1 MDYWQIVMIVIF
13 VTSLIFV
20 IYYWCRYVVRM
31 KSSSNRRVLESR
43 RTNVGQSP
51 SVYSITTVV
60 LENPVRPRR
69 PSTRDSSLDLPPSYA
84 EATRTQQPP

>member
-43 RTNVGQSP
+43 RTNVGQF
-51 SVYSITTVV
+51 